1 MLVHLRLTVPPDLV
15 DPVLS
20 LLSDKAT
27 VTNVIRIPGASIEPP
42 GDLIQADVARE
53 VASSILE
60 DLSDLGLDETGGIA
74 IVPLTATPFRRAHEV
89 EEAAA
94 GDPDD
99 AVIWDVVKSQAAS
112 AVRPTITFHLF
123 LVIAVML
130 AAIAVLTDS
139 SILVI
144 GAMVV
149 GPEFGTVAAICT
161 GLVLGKGRLAYRGLK
176 LLVLSFTFAIAVTVV
191 VAWIAALFG
200 WVTWEM
206 VTRPRPQTAF
216 IWHPDEWSFVVALL
230 AGAAGVLAL
239 SADKGQAMVG
249 VFISVTTVPAAGNLA
264 LGLAL
269 EAPSEIVGSLQQLG
283 LNLAGMLLAGTVTVL
298 AQRFAWKRM
307 DRLTQ
312 PLFRVRSR
320 RGATRTH

>member
-1 MLVHLRLTVPPDLV
+1 MLVHLRLTVPAHLV
-15 DPVLS
+15 DPVLG
-20 LLSDKAT
+20 LLCDKPA
-27 VTNVIRIPGASIEPP
+27 VTNVIRLPGASLEPA

-60 DLSDLGLDETGGIA
+60 DLSDLGLDEEGGIA
-74 IVPLTATPFRRAHEV
+74 LVPLTATPFRRAHEV

-99 AVIWDVVKSQAAS
+99 AVVWDVVKEQAAS
-112 AVRPTITFHLF
+112 AVRPTVTFHLF
-123 LVIAVML
+123 LLIAVML

-161 GLVLGKGRLAYRGLK
+161 GLVLGKGRLVVQGTK
-176 LLVLSFTFAIAVTVV
+176 LLVLSFTFAIAVTTA
-191 VAWIAALFG
+191 VAWLGRLLG
-200 WVTWEM
+200 WITYEM

-216 IWHPDEWSFVVALL
+216 IWHPDWWSFIVALL

-239 SADKGQAMVG
+239 SADKGQTMVG

-264 LGLAL
+264 LGLGLTAG
-269 EAPSEIVGSLQQLG
+269 SEIIGSLQQLG
-283 LNLAGMLLAGTVTVL
+283 INLAGMLIAGTITVL
-298 AQRFAWKRM
+298 IQRFAWERM
-307 DRLTQ
+307 DKLTQ
-312 PLFRVRSR
+312 PLFRPVNR
-320 RGATRTH
+320 RH

>member
-1 MLVHLRLTVPPDLV
+1 MLVHLRLTVPAELV

-20 LLSDKAT
+20 LLCDKPT
-27 VTNVIRIPGASIEPP
+27 VTNVIRLPGASIEPV

-53 VASSILE
+53 VASSVLE
-60 DLSDLGLDETGGIA
+60 DLADLGLDEAGGIA

-99 AVIWDVVKSQAAS
+99 AVIWDVVKAQAAS

-161 GLVLGKGRLAYRGLK
+161 GLVLGKGRLVYQGLK
-176 LLVLSFTFAIAVTVV
+176 LLILSFAFAVLVTMVIAWFGQIFD
-191 VAWIAALFG
+191 WI
-200 WVTWEM
+200 TYEM

-216 IWHPDEWSFVVALL
+216 IWHPDKWSFVVALL

-239 SADKGQAMVG
+239 SAEKGQAMVG

-269 EAPSEIVGSLQQLG
+269 MARSEIIGSLQQLG
-283 LNLAGMLLAGTVTVL
+283 LNLAGMVLAGTLTVL
-298 AQRFAWKRM
+298 VQRFAWKRM
-307 DRLTQ
+307 DKLTQ
-312 PLFRVRSR
+312 PLFRDH
-320 RGATRTH
+320 RTSPRA